1 MWFLLALAIT
11 SAHPLLLQEGY
22 QHEKS
27 ILGGDMYTK
36 IISDTHR
43 SSVIQLPSNEEV
55 ADAINAL
62 IANPPKP
69 DPNRLQQ

>member
-22 QHEKS
+22 SHEKA
-27 ILGGDMYTK
+27 ILGGDIYTK
-36 IISDTHR
+36 VISDTFR

-55 ADAINAL
+55 ADAVNAL
-62 IANPPKP
+62 MLNPPTPHP
-69 DPNRLQQ
+69 DRLKS